1 MPDQVKTEGST
12 RLLNRDAPIHKTL
25 HLAADADK
33 MVEPTYLFESIK
45 MVGERGHFFISK
57 VMEHMR

>member
-12 RLLNRDAPIHKTL
+12 RLLNRDAPIHKKL

-33 MVEPTYLFESIK
+33 MVAPTYLFERVELRRLSSGFPSS
-45 MVGERGHFFISK
+45 GEHQNGW
-57 VMEHMR
+57 